1 MFLLGLLGVV
11 LSVCAVVL
19 FAVLGFVF
27 FQELRDQ
34 HLTRRDRMADAGPG
48 LFDRLAFRS
57 RPKHA
62 AGTADASP
70 PAPVGTDDATSDV
83 DEVHVERVA
92 QRAWVAGFDAKI
104 ADVNARFDEIMK
116 GWGDEPVQWTALD
129 FTGIDAVMDDLV
141 DGMDPRDAVAEIR
154 DWVTEEMARLPDDL
168 RAMAI
173 DVASGEWTVDELD
186 ALPNDIR
193 EMAPAHAGGQ

>member
-11 LSVCAVVL
+11 LSVCAVLLFGVL
-19 FAVLGFVF
+19 TVVLV
-27 FQELRDQ
+27 QEGVNRY
-34 HLTRRDRMADAGPG
+34 LTRRERSGATGPDLLDRV
-48 LFDRLAFRS
+48 FRLRTRRS
-57 RPKHA
+57 RGAQDAPA
-62 AGTADASP
+62 AADVE
-70 PAPVGTDDATSDV
+70 APVDADT
-83 DEVHVERVA
+83 EAVHVERVA

-173 DVASGEWTVDELD
+173 DVVSGEWTVDELD